1 MPCRYDFRTTHAAA
15 KQLGATIDEFMYG
28 VQPLGLLLWWGD
40 LAAMR
45 AGVKKVLDAH
55 RRVLTFVTEGEA
67 TADRCAAHGEVA
79 RSI

>member
-15 KQLGATIDEFMYG
+15 RQLTGIDVFMYG
-28 VQPLGLLLWWGD
+28 LEPFGLLLWWGD

-67 TADRCAAHGEVA
+67 TADRCAAHGAVA
-79 RSI
+79 RSS